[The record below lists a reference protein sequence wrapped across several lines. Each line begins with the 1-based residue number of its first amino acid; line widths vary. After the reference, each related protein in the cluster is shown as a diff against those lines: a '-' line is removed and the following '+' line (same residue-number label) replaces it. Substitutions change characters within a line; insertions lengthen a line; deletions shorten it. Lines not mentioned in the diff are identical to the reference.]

1 MNSDISTYT
10 LSHNSGTLAK
20 FSRKAWKFQRT
31 IRTPLTNLEPFV
43 AEIISALMPIEKGII
58 AIDGYV
64 FEPKNL
70 RKLLSA
76 YPQSMNLT
84 HGWSIESITT
94 QSIRELLLATFKDWI
109 DFAFIPAP
117 QQPFVIYADHDE
129 YTTFYAMTKSNL
141 NQVVHSLLARGFTQ
155 VKDFERSL

>member
-10 LSHNSGTLAK
+10 LSHNSGALAK

-76 YPQSMNLT
+76 YPQSSILLT
-84 HGWSIESITT
+84 TGLSNRLPLRALGNSFLRPFKTGSISHLSQHHNRLSFMQI
-94 QSIRELLLATFKDWI
+94 
-109 DFAFIPAP
+109 
-117 QQPFVIYADHDE
+117 
-129 YTTFYAMTKSNL
+129 MTNTL
-141 NQVVHSLLARGFTQ
+141 RFM
-155 VKDFERSL
+155 R

>member
-1 MNSDISTYT
+1 MNSDISTST
-10 LSHNSGTLAK
+10 LSHNPGSLAK

-43 AEIISALMPIEKGII
+43 AEIISALVPIKGGII
-58 AIDGYV
+58 VIDGYV

-76 YPQSMNLT
+76 HPQSMNLT
-84 HGWSIESITT
+84 HDWSIESIAIH
-94 QSIRELLLATFKDWI
+94 SIKEPVLATFQDWI
-109 DFAFIPAP
+109 DFAFIPTP
-117 QQPFVIYADHDE
+117 QPFVIYTDHDE

-141 NQVVHSLLARGFTQ
+141 NRVVKPLLAQGFTQ
-155 VKDFERSL
+155 VKDFERSF

>member
-1 MNSDISTYT
+1 
-10 LSHNSGTLAK
+10 
-20 FSRKAWKFQRT
+20 
-31 IRTPLTNLEPFV
+31 
-43 AEIISALMPIEKGII
+43 MPIEKGII
-58 AIDGYV
+58 AINGYV

-94 QSIRELLLATFKDWI
+94 QSIKELLLATIKDWI

-117 QQPFVIYADHDE
+117 QPFVIYADHDE
-129 YTTFYAMTKSNL
+129 YTTVYAMTKSNL
-141 NQVVHSLLARGFTQ
+141 NQVVHPLLAQGFTQ

>member
-43 AEIISALMPIEKGII
+43 AEIISAQMPIEKGII

-76 YPQSMNLT
+76 YSQSMNLT

-117 QQPFVIYADHDE
+117 QPCVIYADHDE

-141 NQVVHSLLARGFTQ
+141 NQVVHPLLAQGFTQ

>member
-1 MNSDISTYT
+1 
-10 LSHNSGTLAK
+10 
-20 FSRKAWKFQRT
+20 
-31 IRTPLTNLEPFV
+31 
-43 AEIISALMPIEKGII
+43 MPIEKGII
-58 AIDGYV
+58 AIDGIV

-70 RKLLSA
+70 MKLLSA

-84 HGWSIESITT
+84 HNWSIESITT
-94 QSIRELLLATFKDWI
+94 QSIRELLLATFQDWI

-117 QQPFVIYADHDE
+117 QPFVIYADHDE

-141 NQVVHSLLARGFTQ
+141 NRVVQPLLAQGFTQ